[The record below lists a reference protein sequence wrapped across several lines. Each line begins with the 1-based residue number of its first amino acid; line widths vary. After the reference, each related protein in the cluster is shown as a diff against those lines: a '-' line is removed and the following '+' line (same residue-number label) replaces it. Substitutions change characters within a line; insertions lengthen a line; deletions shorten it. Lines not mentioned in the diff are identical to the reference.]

1 MYNKQ
6 YMYVDRKY
14 LGLHLPS
21 QVFQIKFEVGTFSYT
36 ARIPF
41 TRQVFYLATE
51 PGLEMLSGLRDKSF
65 CPSVL
70 RLIYPRS
77 LIPRIFELFYL
88 FYNPNPLRILF
99 AYILAA
105 IL

>member
-1 MYNKQ
+1 MYMYNK
-6 YMYVDRKY
+6 YMSIENTWGFTYPVRF
-14 LGLHLPS
+14 S
-21 QVFQIKFEVGTFSYT
+21 RSNFEVGTFSYT

-88 FYNPNPLRILF
+88 FYASSATRLMLF
-99 AYILAA
+99 F
-105 IL
+105 